1 MRTPALAA
9 AAVLLLGSVILVS
22 PAKLPSYIKPCKRS
36 DPNLNACVF
45 KHGMEALPFIIRGDP
60 KYGIPKLDPLV
71 IEKVVVGDSKVS
83 SSGLGLTFTCN
94 KCRLLGLRD
103 IQPLGVRSVTHTL
116 LVIRS
121 AGLNPHNGG
130 RIDLEKRH
138 LELEGKL
145 PKLQV
150 SGKYTARGKV
160 LILPIEGAGNSD
172 LTITD
177 LHLVYKAEFD
187 LRKGKD
193 GRDHARIKDPSL
205 DFKAGGFNIKL
216 TNLFKGD
223 ENLGN
228 QMNLFLNNNWRD
240 VMAEFGPAISEA
252 VTRIATLIVNNVS
265 EKVPFDEYL
274 LNQ

>member
-1 MRTPALAA
+1 VAA
-9 AAVLLLGSVILVS
+9 AAVLLLGSVILVC

-36 DPNLNACVF
+36 DPNLNACAF
-45 KHGMEALPFIIRGDP
+45 KHGKEALPFIIKGDP

-71 IEKVVVGDSKVS
+71 IEKVVVGDGKVS

-103 IQPLGVRSVTHTL
+103 IQPLGVR
-116 LVIRS
+116 
-121 AGLNPHNGG
+121 
-130 RIDLEKRH
+130 IDMEKRH

-145 PKLQV
+145 PRLQIT
-150 SGKYTARGKV
+150 GKYTARGKV

-172 LTITD
+172 LVLTD
-177 LHLVYKAEFD
+177 LHLLYKADFD
-187 LRKGKD
+187 LRKGKN
-193 GRDHARIKDPSL
+193 GRDHARIRNPSL

-228 QMNLFLNNNWRD
+228 QMNVFLNNNWRD

-252 VTRIATLIVNNVS
+252 VTRIATLVVNNIS
-265 EKVPFDEYL
+265 EKVPFDEYV